1 MVKRMMVSRRLALR
15 IFAGILAV
23 SVVGCAEESPPP
35 TPEELV
41 RERAQAWADALLAKN
56 LEAAYQFTSP
66 NYRQF
71 STVGKY
77 HARVAGA
84 GNWREAEVTKV
95 DCSEQTCDVQMI
107 VKYYIPQMK
116 MVNETRLE
124 YRWVQLEGEWWLYVS
139 AS

>member
-1 MVKRMMVSRRLALR
+1 MMVSRRLAFR

-23 SVVGCAEESPPP
+23 SVMGCAEESPPQP
-35 TPEELV
+35 ATPEEVV
-41 RERAQAWADALLAKN
+41 RERAQSWADALLAKD

-71 STVGKY
+71 SAVGKY

-84 GNWREAEVTKV
+84 GNWREAEVTGV
-95 DCSEQTCDVQMI
+95 DCSEQTCEVEMI

-124 YRWVQLEGEWWLYVS
+124 YRWVQLDGEWWLYVP

>member
-1 MVKRMMVSRRLALR
+1 MVISRTLVLRVLA
-15 IFAGILAV
+15 ATLAT
-23 SVVGCAEESPPP
+23 SLAGCAGESPPP
-35 TPEELV
+35 TATPEELV

-71 STVGKY
+71 SAVGKY

-84 GNWREAEVTKV
+84 GNWREAEVTEV
-95 DCSEQTCDVQMI
+95 DCSEQTCDVHLI

-124 YRWVQLEGEWWLYVS
+124 YRWVQLEGEWWLYVP